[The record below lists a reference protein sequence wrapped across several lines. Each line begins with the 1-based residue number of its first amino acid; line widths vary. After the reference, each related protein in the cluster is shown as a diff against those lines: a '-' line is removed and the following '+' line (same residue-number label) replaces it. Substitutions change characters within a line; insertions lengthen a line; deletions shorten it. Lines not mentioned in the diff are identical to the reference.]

1 MKTKVVVCFMVVL
14 CGVMMP
20 LKDTFAVG
28 RLAPRDFNKMYY
40 LASQGRVGILRS
52 AVNRGLN
59 IDSVNPNGD
68 TGLCI
73 AIKRKNY
80 IAYNSFRMS
89 GANPRHACTYKIYKE
104 YQRFLDSTKTVREN
118 MIIGNKESL
127 QYREEE
133 KNWWP
138 WILGGVALG
147 GVAASSGGGGG
158 SSAPDSTI
166 IPVTSNDGL
175 GVMIENYNK
184 LVNGSSYGNRQTL
197 DASNPNASSVVDK
210 IDLLPN
216 IVDNYQ
222 YLKSYIKV
230 ENGGY
235 FENMLNGSLILGD
248 KNIGKSGDGAIGVTV
263 EGDGSKGVNNG
274 HIKIDAYNGAIGM
287 VASGGG
293 EITNSPENGD
303 VNPSSN
309 EGKIDIIFKGN
320 EEGDAV
326 IGMYADTNSKAINYG
341 VIKGTTSSTEGIKA
355 TGIIDSVLDV
365 VEDNTEEEIGT
376 PNSGSI
382 LGMAVMG
389 LYTAK
394 DYSSNEV
401 VAENNGLI
409 DLTAGYNGAT
419 DASVSLVGMG
429 SYIDDK
435 FLKGNSNPE
444 LAEKMTLN
452 NNKNIKLSYQ
462 GAYKIS
468 EGALKLGKGGLIGIR
483 ADAKSVATNKGNID
497 IDMQATT
504 ISNNVD
510 VAAGML
516 SVHGAEL
523 KNEIGAKIKIL
534 NEASSGGV
542 AYGMLASKGEGLQTN
557 IYKWKAPKLTN
568 NGIIDMQVSN
578 SYAVASFAGGDIV
591 NNGVINLGVENG
603 HSYYTNNYGLYAD
616 GMDKTEEVRL
626 VNEGLINV
634 YSEQSTAIY
643 NAFAGSVYMENSGTI
658 YVSNKA
664 TKSKIFGGN
673 YSTLLNSG
681 AIDYKVGNTADYKPI
696 AQEKDNIGL
705 NMETTPL
712 SSVVSVSGDSVTTKQ
727 SFINRGDMSIGER
740 WEEGKDYGGTYVT
753 AGVQVSKQGTAYNRG
768 NIRLNLYEKDREQF
782 NVGMWLDDTS
792 TAEAYAENYGSIYVD
807 ATNSSG
813 MRNDSALGSVAR
825 NFGDIYVNGTYGYG
839 MAAQNYNATIF
850 NGLSNSSKLLNQS
863 IHVNSV
869 GSIGMYVKNAK
880 AYNYGKIYLNNDSTT
895 AFQLDGETAR
905 AENDGDIIFDRS
917 LNDVTFFWMTNG
929 AVKEFSYPNGI
940 DIEGYTLA
948 KATTDNS
955 GGTAIFAEG
964 SIANVKGKNSY
975 LFVTEG
981 KGSAVYNYG
990 IVNLDDAVSMVGSD
1004 GASVI
1009 NQGNVAQVVVDD
1021 ATSIGIKV
1029 KDAGTTASNNSGA
1042 RVNVEKG
1049 IGIHA
1054 SNYAEVN
1061 NASIISVQ
1069 DKGIGIYL
1077 TDGVGNQRTKGTNTG
1092 SISVSGDETK
1102 GVNVEAGALFANN
1115 GEINVSNQGG
1125 DSYAYGIYSKSD
1137 VTTNGSS
1144 VIKVEENS
1152 YGIYANSGSVS
1163 NGGII
1168 NVNKQ
1173 GSYGIYSDNARVE
1186 NSGTINVKGG
1196 TGIIGNAVVNNGMI
1210 KIRENGIGIEGYVNN
1225 NSDIMIEKGIGIIGS
1240 GSNSGLISVS
1250 GSGSV
1255 GVDVDGVF
1263 TNMASGEI
1271 SGYADEGLVKLGDGD
1286 HFRNEGIVN
1295 VGGGVGILVDG
1306 EGAEVVSVSERGVN
1320 VVSGIGIKVVNGS
1333 VTSNDMTVAAGT
1345 GIKVENGSVTS
1356 KDMTVAGGTGIE
1368 VNGGYAES
1376 TGNMTVDGGV
1386 GIKVTGGRGVN
1397 SGTITVRG
1405 GTGAH
1410 VTGGTFTNTGTIEYD
1425 GEAGAI
1431 PCNNNCGG
1439 TIKDLSADE
1448 DEQSLSL
1455 AAVMPNLIYV
1465 NDGEFVNNGDV
1476 ILKGVEVDFDEMS
1489 KENATF
1495 TVAKGGTYTADLF
1508 SGDVKAEVDIVK
1520 GGFEDTYVNENS
1532 FVGENNGLNVSSK
1545 SYMFDAK
1552 TNVKGDVTDIELNR
1566 KSFEDIVEEKDLAE
1580 FFEIN
1585 YNLNHNEKM
1594 YDSLKSATNKKEFNA
1609 AVQNESGKKF
1619 YANLPRENVAVV
1631 RGISSNEQTRILQ
1644 DGIKGKSV
1652 GANFFRTGKDGVS
1665 NLSGYEDDVYSAH
1678 FGFGK
1683 KINKN
1688 WSMGGTLSASYVD
1701 SSYDDI
1707 NSDRE
1712 NKILMAF
1719 MPILYQNDK
1728 FKYLA
1733 TPHIG
1738 FGVGSY
1744 TRSANSGDYKADTFD
1759 IYYGMTNHAEY
1770 SVDVKVA
1777 ELVME
1782 AELNML
1788 GIKSDDMDEKGGF
1801 NLKSN
1806 DTLSLEAGV
1815 GLKLRKKIEFDKRR
1829 SLMLAIGSKYYQELL
1844 DPYDDLDV
1852 TIKGS
1857 NVSFNAGHYD
1867 EDKKR
1872 IKTTLE
1878 AVYKDGDVSV
1888 GAEISHN
1895 KEKESNIEGGLGVR
1909 YNFN

>member
-1 MKTKVVVCFMVVL
+1 MKTKVVVCFMGIL
-14 CGVMMP
+14 CGIMMP
-20 LKDTFAVG
+20 LKDAFAVG

-40 LASQGRVGILRS
+40 LASQGKVGILRS

-104 YQRFLDSTKTVREN
+104 YQKFLDSTKTVREN
-118 MIIGNKESL
+118 MVIGNAESL

-158 SSAPDSTI
+158 GSAPDETI

-175 GVMIENYNK
+175 GVMVENYNK
-184 LVNGSSYGNRQTL
+184 LVDGTSYGNRQTL
-197 DASNPNASSVVDK
+197 DASNPSASSVVDK

-230 ENGGY
+230 TNGGY

-248 KNIGKSGDGAIGVTV
+248 KNIGKSGDGAIGVAV
-263 EGDGSKGVNNG
+263 VGKGSKGVNNG
-274 HIKIDAYNGAIGM
+274 YIKIDAFNGAIGM
-287 VASGGG
+287 VASEGG
-293 EITNSPENGD
+293 EITNSPENKD
-303 VNPSSN
+303 MNPSSN
-309 EGKIDIIFKGN
+309 NGKIDIIFKGN

-341 VIKGTTSSTEGIKA
+341 VIKGTTSSTEEIKA
-355 TGIIDSVLDV
+355 TEIIDTVA
-365 VEDNTEEEIGT
+365 EGGAET

-382 LGMAVMG
+382 LGMAIMDM
-389 LYTAK
+389 YTAK

-401 VAENNGLI
+401 MAENNGII

-444 LAEKMTLN
+444 FAEKMTLN
-452 NNKNIKLSYQ
+452 NNGDIKLSYQ
-462 GAYKIS
+462 GAYKVS
-468 EGALKLGKGGLIGIR
+468 ENAIKLGNGGLIGVR
-483 ADAKSVATNKGNID
+483 ADAKSVATNKGNIN

-504 ISNNVD
+504 ISDNVD

-523 KNEIGAKIKIL
+523 KNEIDAEIKVL

-578 SYAVASFAGGDIV
+578 SYAMASFAGGDIV

-616 GMDKTEEVRL
+616 GTDKTEEVKI
-626 VNEGLINV
+626 VNEGLINM

-664 TKSKIFGGN
+664 TGAKVFGGN

-681 AIDYKVGNTADYKPI
+681 AIDYKVGNTADYKP
-696 AQEKDNIGL
+696 ASQEKDNIGL
-705 NMETTPL
+705 NMETAPL
-712 SSVVSVSGDSVTTKQ
+712 NSVVSVSGDSVTTKQ
-727 SFINRGDMSIGER
+727 TFINRGNISIGEN
-740 WEEGKDYGGTYVT
+740 WENGKDYGGTYVT

-782 NVGMWLDDTS
+782 NVGMWLDDTA
-792 TAEAYAENYGSIYVD
+792 TAEAYTENYGNIYID
-807 ATNSSG
+807 ATNSTG
-813 MRNDSALGSVAR
+813 MRNDSALGGVAR
-825 NFGDIYVNGTYGYG
+825 NFGDIFVNGTYGYG
-839 MAAQNYNATIF
+839 MAAKSYNATIF
-850 NGLSNSSKLLNQS
+850 NGLSNSSEFLNKS
-863 IHVNSV
+863 IYVNGV
-869 GSIGMYVKNAK
+869 GSIGMYVNNAK
-880 AYNYGKIYLNNDSTT
+880 AYNYGNIYLNNNSVT

-905 AENDGDIIFDRS
+905 AENNGEIIFDKR
-917 LNDVTFFWMTNG
+917 LNDITFFWMTNG
-929 AVKEFSYPNGI
+929 ATKEFSYSSGI
-940 DIEGYTLA
+940 SIDGYILG

-955 GGTAIFAEG
+955 GGSAIFAEG
-964 SIANVKGKNSY
+964 SVANVKGQNSH
-975 LFVTEG
+975 LFVANG
-981 KGSAVYNYG
+981 AGSTVYNNG
-990 IVNLDDAVSMVGSD
+990 IVNLDDAVGMVGSN

-1009 NQGNVAQVVVDD
+1009 NQNSVGQIVVDD

-1029 KDAGTTASNNSGA
+1029 KDEGTTANNYSGA
-1042 RVNVEKG
+1042 KIDVGQG

-1054 SNYAEVN
+1054 SNFAEVN
-1061 NASIISVQ
+1061 NASIINVEDS
-1069 DKGIGIYL
+1069 GTGIYL
-1077 TDGVGNQRTKGTNTG
+1077 IDGVGNQRTRGTNTG
-1092 SISVSGDETK
+1092 SISVIGDETK
-1102 GVNVEAGALFANN
+1102 GVNVDIGALFTNN
-1115 GEINVSNQGG
+1115 GTISVSNQGG
-1125 DSYAYGIYSKSD
+1125 NSYAYGIYSRGD
-1137 VTTNGSS
+1137 VATNGGSS
-1144 VIKVEENS
+1144 IKVGEKS
-1152 YGIYANSGSVS
+1152 YGIYANSGSVN
-1163 NGGII
+1163 NGGTID
-1168 NVNKQ
+1168 VNEQ
-1173 GSYGIYSDNARVE
+1173 SSYGIYSDSAKVE
-1186 NSGTINVKGG
+1186 NSGTINVIGGIGVSGGTVENNGTIKIRGDGIGVEGYIDNNASILIEQG
-1196 TGIIGNAVVNNGMI
+1196 TGIV
-1210 KIRENGIGIEGYVNN
+1210 
-1225 NSDIMIEKGIGIIGS
+1225 GS
-1240 GSNSGLISVS
+1240 GSNSGTISVS
-1250 GSGSV
+1250 GTGSV
-1255 GVDVDGVF
+1255 GVDIVGAF
-1263 TNMASGEI
+1263 TNKNIGVINGS
-1271 SGYADEGLVKLGDGD
+1271 ADEGLIKLGASDN
-1286 HFRNEGIVN
+1286 FRNEGTIN
-1295 VGGGVGILVDG
+1295 VGGGIGILVDG
-1306 EGAEVVSVSERGVN
+1306 DGASVNSVGE
-1320 VVSGIGIKVVNGS
+1320 SGITVTSGTGIKVVNGS
-1333 VTSNDMTVAAGT
+1333 AKSENMTVVSGVGIEVAGGSAESENMTVAS
-1345 GIKVENGSVTS
+1345 GI
-1356 KDMTVAGGTGIE
+1356 
-1368 VNGGYAES
+1368 
-1376 TGNMTVDGGV
+1376 
-1386 GIKVTGGRGVN
+1386 GIKVTSGSARN
-1397 SGTITVRG
+1397 SGVMTVNG
-1405 GTGAH
+1405 GIGAY
-1410 VTGGTFTNTGTIEYD
+1410 VTGGTFINAGRIEYD
-1425 GEAGAI
+1425 GEAGAE

-1448 DEQSLSL
+1448 DKQNLSSIS
-1455 AAVMPNLIYV
+1455 VMPSLIYV
-1465 NDGEFVNNGDV
+1465 NDGEFVNSGDV
-1476 ILKGVEVDFDEMS
+1476 ILKGLEVDFDEMS

-1495 TVAKGGTYTADLF
+1495 TVAKGGTYTADSF

-1532 FVGENNGLNVSSK
+1532 FVGENNGLKVSSK

-1585 YNLNHNEKM
+1585 YNLNNNEKM

-1609 AVQNESGKKF
+1609 TVQNESGKKF

-1701 SSYDDI
+1701 SSYEDI

-1719 MPILYQNDK
+1719 MPILYQNDR

-1738 FGVGSY
+1738 LGMGSY
-1744 TRSANSGDYKADTFD
+1744 TRNANSGDYKADTFD

-1801 NLKSN
+1801 SLKSN
-1806 DTLSLEAGV
+1806 DTLSLEAGIGV
-1815 GLKLRKKIEFDKRR
+1815 KLRKKIEFDKRR